1 MTALTYS
8 LVTPTRDEA
17 DNLSR
22 LAESVAAQS
31 VLPRSWIIVDNGST
45 DPTPALIE
53 KLEARYSW
61 IRSATSPP
69 TADPEPGAPV
79 VRALHAGLAE
89 LDGDDVVVV
98 KLDADVS
105 FAPDY
110 FERLLQ
116 EFEADPALGIA
127 GGECLELDDG
137 EWHAVHVTSS
147 HVRGAV
153 RAYRRDCLDVVLPLV
168 EGLGWDTVDELQASV
183 HGWRVAVVPGLQFR
197 HHRALGARDG
207 FPWSRAVRQ
216 GAAAHYLGYRFWYLA
231 ARSLFR
237 ARKGPTALG
246 MLWGYAGSA
255 IARRPV
261 HPDEAVRAELRRR
274 QAFVALPTRIREA
287 FGRQSLTSR

>member
-1 MTALTYS
+1 MTALAYS

-17 DNLSR
+17 DNLAR
-22 LAESVAAQS
+22 LAKSVASQT
-31 VLPRSWIIVDNGST
+31 VMPRSWIVVDNGST
-45 DPTPALIE
+45 DPTPALIRE
-53 KLEARYSW
+53 LEARCSW
-61 IRSATSPP
+61 IRGATSPP

-79 VRALHAGLAE
+79 VRALHTGLAQ
-89 LDGDDVVVV
+89 LGRHDDVVV

-105 FAPDY
+105 FAHDY

-116 EFEADPALGIA
+116 QFEADPELGIA

-137 EWHAVHVTSS
+137 EWRAVHVTSS

-153 RAYRRDCLDVVLPLV
+153 RAYRRECLDIVLPLV

-183 HGWRVAVVPGLQFR
+183 HGWRVAVVPGLRFR

-216 GAAAHYLGYRFWYLA
+216 GRAAHYLGYRFWYLT

-237 ARKGPTALG
+237 ARRGPTALG
-246 MLWGYAGSA
+246 MLWGYTGSA

-261 HPDEAVRAELRRR
+261 HPDAAVRAELRRR
-274 QAFVALPTRIREA
+274 QALVALPTRIREA
-287 FGRQSLTSR
+287 FGRQPL

>member
-1 MTALTYS
+1 MTSLCYS

-17 DNLSR
+17 DNLAR
-22 LAESVAAQS
+22 LAESVASQT
-31 VLPRSWIIVDNGST
+31 VTPRSWIIVDNGST
-45 DPTPALIE
+45 DATPALITE
-53 KLEARYSW
+53 LEARCAW
-61 IRSATSPP
+61 IRGATSPP
-69 TADPEPGAPV
+69 TIRPEPGAPV
-79 VRALHAGLAE
+79 VQAVQTGLAE
-89 LDGDDVVVV
+89 LGRNDDVVV

-105 FAPDY
+105 FGHDY

-116 EFEADPALGIA
+116 AFEADPRLGIA

-137 EWHAVHVTSS
+137 EWRAVHVTSS

-153 RAYRRDCLDVVLPLV
+153 RAYRQDCLDTVLPLV

-207 FPWSRAVRQ
+207 LPWSRAVRQ
-216 GAAAHYLGYRFWYLA
+216 GEAAHYLGYRFWYLV

-237 ARKGPTALG
+237 ARTSGTALG

-255 IARRPV
+255 IAQRPV
-261 HPDEAVRAELRRR
+261 HPDAAVREELRRR
-274 QAFVALPTRIREA
+274 QALVALPTRIREA
-287 FGRQSLTSR
+287 FGRESSSR